1 MSAPYLE
8 VRSLRKRFGEDEVLK
23 GISVRL
29 DRGEC
34 LVLLGP
40 SGCGKTTLL
49 NIISGGLEADAGEVR
64 CDGEALDVPSEG
76 RFVPVRRRGFAMVFQ
91 EFSLWPHMTVAEN
104 VAFGLRMRGLARHER
119 EDRTMRALERVRMEA
134 FANRWPGELSGG
146 QQQRVAI
153 ARALVVRP
161 RLLLLDEPLSA
172 LDARL
177 REALK
182 DEIAALLREEG
193 ITAVYVTHDQ
203 AEAFAVGDRVALMNG
218 GRIEQIGPPEALY
231 REPATRFVASFIG
244 TSTLVP
250 VRAEGGLAHWP
261 GGHATPLPPGASG
274 AGPFHF
280 LLRREAVHVEA
291 RNGKPPLTEDGTV
304 VLPAI
309 CRRERFLGD
318 RYEVLAE
325 LDGELWLRGFGRGR
339 IAAGEPVN
347 VRFSMEDVRCL
358 AD

>member
-8 VRSLRKRFGEDEVLK
+8 IHDLRKRFGEDEVLK
-23 GISVRL
+23 GISVSL
-29 DRGEC
+29 ERGEC

-49 NIISGGLEADAGEVR
+49 NIVSGGLEADAGAVR
-64 CDGEALDVPSEG
+64 CTGEALDVPAEG
-76 RFVPVRRRGFAMVFQ
+76 RFVPMRRRGFAMVFQ
-91 EFSLWPHMTVAEN
+91 EFSLWPHMSVAEN
-104 VAFGLRMRGLARHER
+104 VAFGLRLRGLGRHER
-119 EDRTMRALERVRMEA
+119 EDRTMQALARVRMET

-177 REALK
+177 RETLK
-182 DEIAALLREEG
+182 DEIATLLREER

-203 AEAFAVGDRVALMNG
+203 AEAFAVGDRIALMNG
-218 GRIEQIGPPEALY
+218 GRVEQCGPPEELY
-231 REPATRFVASFIG
+231 RHPATRFAASFIG
-244 TSTLVP
+244 SSNIVP
-250 VRAEGGLAHWP
+250 VRTDGGRARWP
-261 GGHATPLPPGASG
+261 GGHDTPLPSG
-274 AGPFHF
+274 ATAGAVAHL
-280 LLRREAVHVEA
+280 LLRREAVRVEPG
-291 RNGKPPLTEDGTV
+291 NGGPPQAGNGCV
-304 VLPAI
+304 VLPGI

-318 RYEVLAE
+318 RYEILAE
-325 LDGELWLRGFGRGR
+325 VGEAFTLRGFGAGR
-339 IAAGEPVN
+339 IAAGAPVH

-358 AD
+358 AE